1 MYRMRQPSSRLSKG
15 YVTKMFICVILLMF
29 GGLTLIGRITA
40 NERGEKYQGIEL
52 TQIHCEIP
60 RTYWHPQKDVSYAA
74 DHMFCIYEKNLEYAA
89 YGCEL
94 DKLGENEDLYGLIKN
109 RDGLDELLNARSE
122 ESVRNGIYASIGMLN
137 NVTGQYKIE
146 KPSYTAYSFSS
157 LEQINNE
164 EYQVYIIYFVQNDV
178 RFLQILLERAPGSLT
193 AEDKKQMLL
202 YTYLH

>member
-1 MYRMRQPSSRLSKG
+1 MKKNQSTLSKG
-15 YVTKMFICVILLMF
+15 YVAKMFVCVSLLLF
-29 GGLTLIGRITA
+29 GGVTLIGRITA

-60 RTYWHPQKDVSYAA
+60 RTYWHPEKDGLYAA
-74 DHMFCIYEKNLEYAA
+74 DHMFCIYEKNLEYAV

-94 DKLGENEDLYGLIKN
+94 EKLGENEDLYGLIKN
-109 RDGLDELLNARSE
+109 KDVLDELLNARSE
-122 ESVRNGIYASIGMLN
+122 ESVRNGIYTSIGMLN
-137 NVTGQYKIE
+137 NVTEQYKIE

-157 LEQINNE
+157 LERINDE

-178 RFLQILLERAPGSLT
+178 KFLQILLERAPGSLT